1 MSLEE
6 GLERLSRVVLDAAGG
21 GECWLERIGAGV
33 RALLG
38 FLDDEPLWA
47 GVLVLEQPPELPC
60 EGALASECVR
70 RVHSALGVVLEEGRG
85 EVIVGAD
92 INPSTALIAEL
103 VTLGGLSLI
112 RMSMLRQPNTPLV
125 DLAPLLMSSIVV
137 PYLGPGAAKADR
149 SGSVD
154 LAGGAASEVP
164 VRAAV
169 LPIRPQPHSLL
180 ALNVLASAP
189 FSSNPELAAA
199 VGMDSKQASKALR
212 LFEQRGLIEN
222 ARPGLAPREPNAWL
236 LTLYGHRVLELITDS
251 FADAGRKEHD
261 GLPKRAP
268 RRLAARA
275 VRNDALR
282 AGSVA

>member
-1 MSLEE
+1 V
-6 GLERLSRVVLDAAGG
+6 RDAARSGG
-21 GECWLERIGAGV
+21 CWLERIGAGV
-33 RALLG
+33 VALLG
-38 FLDDEPLWA
+38 FLDDEPLWG
-47 GVLVLEQPPELPC
+47 GVLVLEQPYGLPF

-70 RVHSALGVVLEEGRG
+70 RVHCALGVVLEEGRG

-92 INPSTALIAEL
+92 INPSTALVAEL

-112 RMSMLRQPNTPLV
+112 RASMLRQPNTPLV
-125 DLAPLLMSSIVV
+125 ELAPLLMSSIVV
-137 PYLGPGAAKADR
+137 PYLGPGAVKADR
-149 SGSVD
+149 RGSVD
-154 LAGGAASEVP
+154 PAARAVSEVP
-164 VRAAV
+164 ARAAV
-169 LPIRPQPHSLL
+169 VPIRPQPHSLL

-222 ARPGLAPREPNAWL
+222 ARSGLAPREPNAWL
-236 LTLYGHRVLELITDS
+236 LTLYGHRILELITDS
-251 FADAGRKEHD
+251 FVAAGRREHD

-268 RRLAARA
+268 RRRPAPSGTRA
-275 VRNDALR
+275 SRP